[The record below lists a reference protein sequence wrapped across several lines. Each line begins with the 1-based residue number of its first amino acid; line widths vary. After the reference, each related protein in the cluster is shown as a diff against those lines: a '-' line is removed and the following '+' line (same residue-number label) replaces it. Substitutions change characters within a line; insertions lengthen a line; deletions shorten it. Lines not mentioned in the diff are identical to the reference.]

1 MKRKRDSKPCRT
13 KKQIPQADEM
23 IEQMGTSI
31 LDVPDSVL
39 IDIVLSLPI
48 KAIIMCK
55 CVCKPW
61 RRVISD
67 RHFAK
72 RHFAKAEPCPLI
84 RTIGGS
90 RVSRMLYLIEPSEI
104 NVNYDV
110 DSDDEY
116 SSPDCGVN
124 LKLDT
129 KLKIPLRNVELVTQ
143 NNTDPKFNSRAGKGG
158 LKKRCVKVTTKE
170 QKFQIVNSCNGF
182 LCLCDPVRNNPLVV
196 CNPITGEY
204 LKLPKTEESNESVKD
219 MVCGLGFSNI
229 SNQYKVAEV
238 HTVGTGSWRA
248 IGQVPLSIW
257 TEKKLISVTYV
268 SGSLYWI
275 VDELGKPEVVHSFD
289 FGKEKFGALKLP
301 PYTSSWGW
309 SDQSKMT
316 LGNARSLISDPL
328 FAKDHFAR
336 AEPCPLIRTLYGS
349 RVSRTLYLI
358 EPSEI
363 DVSYN
368 VENYSFPESEGGVN
382 LKLDTRL
389 KIPLRNVE
397 MVPQNS
403 TDPKSSSCSHSG
415 SKSGLKRLC
424 VKVTPSKEHKFRVV
438 NSCNGY
444 LCMSHPVCNN
454 PMMVCNPV
462 TGEYLQLPQ
471 THVFNDNSRV
481 WCGLGFSS
489 KRKQYKV
496 LRMFNENQDWPK
508 KIVAQVHTLGT
519 GDWRS
524 IDHGLNS
531 GLEMRCVTYVSGR
544 LYWIRVAELWKDEL
558 IMSFDFNNEEFRGI
572 RPPSYTNMWKRE
584 DKMYMTLGV
593 LEGRLSFCN
602 SIAWRGEMQIWVLEK
617 SGECTT
623 WNVFKTIFFTMDI
636 GDRWPRGSFF
646 PMNFRKD
653 KGLLM
658 FQFPKCA
665 FFYYSPDRHKWKY
678 LRIRETKKYY
688 EAVAHI
694 PSFIKLKDVVEGDCV
709 EILNVNSR
717 GSEFKLEEETKAML
731 LVEKLGVFHMDE
743 DCSNIDHPDE
753 AGDL

>member
-13 KKQIPQADEM
+13 KKQIPQADEK

-39 IDIVLSLPI
+39 IDIVLRLPI
-48 KAIIMCK
+48 KAVIMCK

-229 SNQYKVAEV
+229 SNQYKVLRIFDGRGKRKQEWERCRCPI
-238 HTVGTGSWRA
+238 TGSIVNMDR
-248 IGQVPLSIW
+248 
-257 TEKKLISVTYV
+257 EKTDICDLG
-268 SGSLYWI
+268 GSLYWI

-316 LGNARSLISDPL
+316 LG
-328 FAKDHFAR
+328 
-336 AEPCPLIRTLYGS
+336 
-349 RVSRTLYLI
+349 
-358 EPSEI
+358 
-363 DVSYN
+363 
-368 VENYSFPESEGGVN
+368 
-382 LKLDTRL
+382 
-389 KIPLRNVE
+389 
-397 MVPQNS
+397 M
-403 TDPKSSSCSHSG
+403 
-415 SKSGLKRLC
+415 
-424 VKVTPSKEHKFRVV
+424 
-438 NSCNGY
+438 
-444 LCMSHPVCNN
+444 
-454 PMMVCNPV
+454 
-462 TGEYLQLPQ
+462 
-471 THVFNDNSRV
+471 
-481 WCGLGFSS
+481 LG
-489 KRKQYKV
+489 
-496 LRMFNENQDWPK
+496 
-508 KIVAQVHTLGT
+508 
-519 GDWRS
+519 
-524 IDHGLNS
+524 
-531 GLEMRCVTYVSGR
+531 GR
-544 LYWIRVAELWKDEL
+544 LTLCHGI
-558 IMSFDFNNEEFRGI
+558 INMEEV
-572 RPPSYTNMWKRE
+572 K
-584 DKMYMTLGV
+584 
-593 LEGRLSFCN
+593 
-602 SIAWRGEMQIWVLEK
+602 IWLLEK
-617 SGECTT
+617 NGGLAT
-623 WNVFKTIFFTMDI
+623 WKIFKTIDLSYD
-636 GDRWPRGSFF
+636 DRWPLGSYW
-646 PMNFRKD
+646 PINFRKD

-658 FQFPKCA
+658 FQSPKSA
-665 FFYYSPDRHKWKY
+665 FFYYEPKFGSWKY
-678 LRIRETKKYY
+678 FRIYHVKAKY
-688 EAVAHI
+688 ESVSHI
-694 PSFIKLKDVVEGDCV
+694 PSFVMLKDVVKGDCV
-709 EILNVNSR
+709 EILNVNSKCL
-717 GSEFKLEEETKAML
+717 EFKLPGETKPIF
-731 LVEKLGVFHMDE
+731 LVQEIRDLEIDTDASGYSDDE
-743 DCSNIDHPDE
+743 DEDAE
-753 AGDL
+753 